1 MKTSEFR
8 KLIREEIQSVLKQD
22 KTQLK
27 EFDAVS
33 YTLGRSGALGGSA
46 TELMI
51 AGGILAAILGT
62 YIYVWTKDNGFPNPI
77 SAIKGWWESK
87 KKKAEIKKIVDRLKN
102 DSEVLDAIKK
112 PNKRGFWQIIDGKL
126 LDKEKQYLKSIT
138 RGSFKEGDE
147 NADNINISKLDDLL
161 TQLGKQTKNESIST

>member
-1 MKTSEFR
+1 MKISEFR

-27 EFDAVS
+27 EFDAIS
-33 YTLGRSGALGGSA
+33 YTLGHSSGGGSP

-62 YIYVWTKDNGFPNPI
+62 YIYSWATDSGFSNPI

-112 PNKRGFWQIIDGKL
+112 PNKRGFWKIIDGKL
-126 LDKEKQYLKSIT
+126 LDNEKQYLKSLT

-161 TQLGKQTKNESIST
+161 TQLGNQTK